1 MWIIL
6 SGTVITDFYCGW
18 CLMSVGHLL
27 LILLWMVSYV
37 NGTVITDFIVD
48 GVLCVSGTVITDFI
62 VDGVLCQWYSYY

>member
-1 MWIIL
+1 
-6 SGTVITDFYCGW
+6 
-18 CLMSVGHLL
+18 MSVVQLL

-37 NGTVITDFIVD
+37 SGTVITDFIVD